1 MKFKWLILMCLAPF
15 LSVSVF
21 AEDEESEKLAE
32 EVRYVELKPP
42 FVTNYGGPGKL
53 KYVKA
58 EVSLRV
64 DSQSAFRAV
73 NNHIPFLRH
82 TIIMVLSQQT
92 DESVTTMEGKEQI
105 RLQALSEL
113 QEIMKKEEGE
123 VMIEDLLFSSFFVQR

>member
-1 MKFKWLILMCLAPF
+1 MCLAPF

-64 DSQSAFRAV
+64 DSQLAFRAV

>member
-1 MKFKWLILMCLAPF
+1 MKYRWLMLVCLMPF
-15 LSVSVF
+15 FSLPAM
-21 AEDEESEKLAE
+21 AEDEEGEKLAE

-64 DSQSAFRAV
+64 DSQEAFRAV
-73 NNHIPFLRH
+73 NSHIPSLRH

-92 DESVTTMEGKEQI
+92 DDTVTTMEGKEQI

-113 QEIMKKEEGE
+113 QEIMSKEEGGK
-123 VMIEDLLFSSFFVQR
+123 MIEDLLFSSFFVQR